1 MYIVDSHCD
10 SIMRGA
16 NDGSSLVRKY
26 NFSQRYRHLQFCA
39 IFSASDGSDSDK
51 SYDHAMNALGY
62 FKKSLA
68 MPENNIVQVRTY
80 QDIENAFKNGKNA
93 ALLTIEGGGGC
104 IKNSV
109 DEFVKLYDNGARVF
123 GLSWRNTPLASS
135 AFMREGE
142 EDTGLT
148 AFGREIIE
156 KGNELGMIFDVSHL
170 SDKSFWDV
178 AAIAKKPIVATH
190 SNFRALCDC
199 TRNLT
204 DEMTKEII
212 GRDGMIGLNLYPG
225 FVDEDVSK
233 QTVERLFDHLD
244 HCLALGGENH
254 IGFGGDIDGTSG
266 HYPAPLTEKT
276 SIHDQLIESMLKHN
290 YSEAFV
296 NKVAGENYLRFLKK
310 YL

>member
-1 MYIVDSHCD
+1 MYVVDSHCD

-16 NDGSSLVRKY
+16 SDGSLLVERY
-26 NFSQRYRHLQFCA
+26 NFSKKHRHLQFCA
-39 IFSASDGSDSDK
+39 IFSASDGSDADK
-51 SYDHAMNALGY
+51 AFDHAMNALTY
-62 FKKSLA
+62 FKNSLSL
-68 MPENNIVQVRTY
+68 PENNIVQVRTY
-80 QDIENAFKNGKNA
+80 QDIENAFKSEKNA

-104 IKNSV
+104 IKSSV
-109 DEFVKLYDNGARVF
+109 DEFVRLYNEGARVF

-148 AFGREIIE
+148 QLGHEIIE

-178 AAIAKKPIVATH
+178 AAVAKKPIVATH

-199 TRNLT
+199 ARNLT
-204 DEMTKEII
+204 DERAKEII
-212 GRDGMIGLNLYPG
+212 AQDGMIGLNLYPG

-233 QTVERLFDHLD
+233 QTVERLFEHLD
-244 HCLALGGENH
+244 HCLSLGGEDH

-266 HYPAPLTEKT
+266 HYPAPLTEES
-276 SIHDQLIESMLKHN
+276 SIHDQLIELMLKHN
-290 YSEAFV
+290 YSETLV
-296 NKVAGENYLRFLKK
+296 NKVAGENYLNFLKRN
-310 YL
+310 L